1 MKPATFVNRT
11 AFIAL
16 LLCLGSAVYAQTE
29 KGRIQLGGSSKLT
42 FVTEKSIYRYQ
53 GEQTGTVRY
62 NEFSFTPFA
71 GYYIMDNLAVNLEAE
86 LTSGKTT
93 TETSSGNDDETKTF
107 RFHIGPNINYYLPV
121 GEQLRPYV
129 VVAGGY
135 STTGAGS
142 DENKFSGLFLG
153 AGVGAS
159 YFVNKS
165 SSVDLQLNYSHY
177 SLRNK
182 AEKDYKSTTNQ
193 FFPALGFTLFF

>member
-1 MKPATFVNRT
+1 MKPATFANRA

-16 LLCLGSAVYAQTE
+16 LLCLGTNAYAQTE

-42 FVTEKSIYRYQ
+42 FVTEKSTYRYQ
-53 GEQTGTVRY
+53 GEPAGTVRY

-86 LTSGKTT
+86 LTGGKTT
-93 TETSSGNDDETKTF
+93 TETSNGNTEETKTF
-107 RFHIGPNINYYLPV
+107 RFHIGPNVNYYLPV

-135 STTGAGS
+135 SMTGAGD
-142 DENKFSGLFLG
+142 DEHKFSGVFLG
-153 AGVGAS
+153 GGVGAS
-159 YFVNKS
+159 YFMNKS

-177 SLRNK
+177 SLTNK
-182 AEKDYKSTTNQ
+182 AEKDYKSKTNQ